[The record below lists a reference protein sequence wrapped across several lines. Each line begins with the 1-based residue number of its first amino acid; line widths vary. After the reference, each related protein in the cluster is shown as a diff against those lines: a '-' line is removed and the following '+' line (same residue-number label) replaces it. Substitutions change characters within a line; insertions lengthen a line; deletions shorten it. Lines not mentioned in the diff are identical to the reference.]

1 MTWIEDKQRATEAYF
16 TTINLCNLELF
27 RNIKLHFDKVEPI
40 LPLIEFIIERFETV
54 TVLTM
59 DDRIWDAEIVL
70 RSGLETFVKLLFIT
84 TADKVEQEKR
94 IDEFWNQLAEVNLI
108 KQSEQAKK
116 NLKHLGQ
123 LEIHNLANMP
133 LLLSVEREKEL
144 REKWT
149 KVERH
154 KLEQK
159 WSFSE
164 IVSSLS
170 KNFRGKPLEMFET
183 ISHGYRMSSHVTHG
197 DETGILIIRER
208 NSRPEADRDLAYF
221 GHYLRLLSD
230 VSCYCSLVGIETM
243 NFLGLKTDF
252 FFENQATLND
262 IQELTEKYHNDLFSD
277 KDYDKFRKE
286 TIDKKEMP

>member
-1 MTWIEDKQRATEAYF
+1 MTWIEDKHRVTEAYF
-16 TTINLCNLELF
+16 TTINLNNLELF
-27 RNIKLHFDKVEPI
+27 RIIKLHFDKVEQI
-40 LPLIEFIIERFETV
+40 LPLIEFMIERFETV

-70 RSGLETFVKLLFIT
+70 RSGIEILVKFLFIT

-94 IDEFWNQLAEVNLI
+94 IDEFWNQLEEVNLI

-123 LEIHNLANMP
+123 YELHNLANMP
-133 LLLSVEREKEL
+133 LLLSEEREQEL

-149 KVERH
+149 KVKRH

-183 ISHGYRMSSHVTHG
+183 ISHGYRMSSHVMHG

-208 NSRPEADRDLAYF
+208 NSRPQADRDLAYF
-221 GHYLRLLSD
+221 CHYLRLLSD
-230 VSCYCSLVGIETM
+230 VSSYCSLVSIETM
-243 NFLGLKTDF
+243 NFLGLKADF
-252 FFENQATLND
+252 FFENQAALNE
-262 IQELTEKYHNDLFSD
+262 INKLTEKYHNDLFSD
-277 KDYDKFRKE
+277 KDYDKFRKQTVKNE
-286 TIDKKEMP
+286 EMP

>member
-1 MTWIEDKQRATEAYF
+1 MTWTEDKQRVTEAYF
-16 TTINLCNLELF
+16 ATINLSNLELF
-27 RNIKLHFDKVEPI
+27 RIIKLHFGKVEPI

-70 RSGLETFVKLLFIT
+70 RSGIEVFVKFLFIT
-84 TADKVEQEKR
+84 TAEKVEQEKR

-123 LEIHNLANMP
+123 YEIHNLANMP
-133 LLLSVEREKEL
+133 LLLSEEREKEL

-149 KVERH
+149 KVERQ

-170 KNFRGKPLEMFET
+170 KNFRGKPLEIFET

-230 VSCYCSLVGIETM
+230 VSNYCNLVGIETM

-252 FFENQATLND
+252 FFENRATLND

-286 TIDKKEMP
+286 TIDKKEML